1 MKKYA
6 QMQVAA
12 LIAKLTAQVKHAAEN
27 TDGDAVHDL
36 RVAIRRLSRGLR
48 AFGQFF
54 PGKSWKQIRLEL
66 SELMEK
72 AAAVRDRDIAVEL
85 LEKAG
90 VAKRAQVIT
99 TLGKER
105 TAAATALREALH
117 DWISRNAP
125 QEWKGALEL

>member
-6 QMQVAA
+6 QMQIAA
-12 LIAKLTAQVKHAAEN
+12 LIAKLTAQVKQAAEN
-27 TDGDAVHDL
+27 ADEKAVHDL

-48 AFGQFF
+48 SFGQFF

-66 SELMEK
+66 SELMDK
-72 AAAVRDRDIAVEL
+72 AGEVRDRDIAVEL

-105 TAAATALREALH
+105 SAAAEALREALH

-125 QEWKGALEL
+125 RQWKGALEL

>member
-6 QMQVAA
+6 QMQIAR
-12 LIAKLTAQVKHAAEN
+12 LIAKLAAQVKDAAEN
-27 TDGDAVHDL
+27 ADKDAVHDL

-54 PGKSWKQIRLEL
+54 PGKSWKQIRREL
-66 SELMEK
+66 SELMDK
-72 AAAVRDRDIAVEL
+72 AAEVRDRDIAVEL

-90 VAKRAQVIT
+90 VAKRAQVIA
-99 TLGKER
+99 TLGRER
-105 TAAATALREALH
+105 SAAEKALRDALH

-125 QEWKGALEL
+125 RQWKGSLDL

>member
-6 QMQVAA
+6 QMRIAE

-27 TDGDAVHDL
+27 ADEDAVHDL

-54 PGKSWKQIRLEL
+54 PGKSWKQIRVEL

-85 LEKAG
+85 LENAG

-99 TLGKER
+99 AIGKER
-105 TAAATALREALH
+105 SAAAKALREALH
-117 DWISRNAP
+117 DWLSRNASR
-125 QEWKGALEL
+125 QWKGALEL

>member
-1 MKKYA
+1 MKKFA
-6 QMQVAA
+6 QMQIAA

-27 TDGDAVHDL
+27 ADEAAVHDL

-66 SELMEK
+66 SELMDK

-85 LEKAG
+85 LEEAG
-90 VAKRAQVIT
+90 VANRAQIIT

-105 TAAATALREALH
+105 SAAAKALRAALH
-117 DWISRNAP
+117 DWIGRDTP
-125 QEWKGALEL
+125 RQWKGALSL

>member
-6 QMQVAA
+6 QMQITA
-12 LIAKLTAQVKHAAEN
+12 LLAKLTAQVKHASEN
-27 TDGDAVHDL
+27 ADEEAVHDL

-54 PGKSWKQIRLEL
+54 PGKSWKQIRVEL
-66 SELMEK
+66 SELMDK
-72 AAAVRDRDIAVEL
+72 AAEVRDRDIAVEL

-90 VAKRAQVIT
+90 VAKRAQVIS

-105 TAAATALREALH
+105 SAAAEALRNALH
-117 DWISRNAP
+117 DWINRHAP
-125 QEWKGALEL
+125 QQWKGALEL